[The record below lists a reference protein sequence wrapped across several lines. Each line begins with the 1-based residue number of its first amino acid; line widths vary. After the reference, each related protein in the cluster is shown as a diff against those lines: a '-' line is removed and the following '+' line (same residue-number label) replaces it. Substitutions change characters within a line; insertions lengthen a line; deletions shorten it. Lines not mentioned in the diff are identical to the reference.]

1 MSTALAEKRIGGVP
15 ADPKVPIALGMTED
29 RYKKSYR
36 MYVKWRSVSPK
47 ERGAEK
53 NEVDFMKKFDIED
66 RHIVAFVNEPSFTD
80 DLTRETL
87 IWAKSKTP
95 DLFHMLM
102 KEIED
107 SKRSAD
113 IERFMEMAHEL
124 NEKEKGNTMIQNNI
138 FLTDEQYHKIIAREA
153 KVIRPTDGQ

>member
-36 MYVKWRSVSPK
+36 TYLKWRVAAPK

-53 NEVDFMKKFDIED
+53 TEIDFMAKFDLED
-66 RHIVAFVNEPSFTD
+66 KHIIAFVNEPAFLD
-80 DLTRETL
+80 DLQRETL

-95 DLFHMLM
+95 DLLHILM
-102 KEIED
+102 DEIKD
-107 SKRSAD
+107 GKKSAD
-113 IERFMEMAHEL
+113 IERFITIAHEL
-124 NEKEKGNTMIQNNI
+124 NKKDDDKTQVQNNFFI
-138 FLTDEQYHKIIAREA
+138 TDEQYQKIVAREA